1 MLGYMKFNSCILA
14 FLFYYK
20 GNKKPPSASL
30 ANKPLGGAN
39 KCSLIISKIYLI

>member
-1 MLGYMKFNSCILA
+1 MKFNSCAPA
-14 FLFYYK
+14 FLFYNK